1 MKVELHSRNLEA
13 FVAAAKAL
21 HFGKAAEQLCITPS
35 ALSQRIA
42 ALESQ
47 LETRLFE
54 RSNNTVT
61 LTDTGERLLR
71 YGQQMDALQEELL
84 GDLLSQ
90 HHLAGSLTIA
100 GFSSV
105 IRSVLMPALQALQLA
120 HPELNVHFRVAHMY
134 ELPELIARGQV
145 DLMVS
150 QDRIPRSG
158 YEHVLLGHEHNVLVE
173 RSEPPRQDDIYLDH
187 NQADDFTERF
197 LQQHDERAP
206 ALIRR
211 RFCDDIYGIIDAAR
225 LGLGRG
231 VVPVHMLTPD
241 LGLRLVPGYNKAW
254 ATPVLLQ
261 FAHRDYYPAPL
272 RAVRDALINES
283 RYWLQQNPC
292 AWHYQLFE

>member
-1 MKVELHSRNLEA
+1 MKVELQSRNLDA
-13 FVAAAKAL
+13 FIAVAKLL

-47 LETRLFE
+47 LETRLFD

-71 YGQQMDALQEELL
+71 YGQQLDGLQEELL
-84 GDLLSQ
+84 GDLLNQ
-90 HHLAGSLTIA
+90 HHLAGSVTLA

-105 IRSVLMPALQALQLA
+105 TRSVLMPALQALQLA

-145 DLMVS
+145 DLVVS
-150 QDRIPRSG
+150 QDQIPRSG
-158 YEHVLLGHEHNVLVE
+158 YQSVLLGHEYNMLVE

-197 LQQHDERAP
+197 LQRHDGTTAR
-206 ALIRR
+206 LIRR

-231 VVPVHMLTPD
+231 VVPLHMLTPV
-241 LGLRLVPGYNKAW
+241 LGLRPVPGYDKAW

-261 FAHRDYYPAPL
+261 FPHRDYYPAPL
-272 RAVRDALINES
+272 RAVRDALIGQCAT
-283 RYWLQQNPC
+283 WLQQNLC
-292 AWHYQLFE
+292 GWHYRPFD

>member
-1 MKVELHSRNLEA
+1 MKVELQSRNLDA
-13 FVAAAKAL
+13 FVAVAKTL

-47 LETRLFE
+47 LGVRLFD
-54 RSNNTVT
+54 RSNNAVT

-71 YGQQMDALQEELL
+71 YGQQVESLQDALL
-84 GDLLSQ
+84 GDLLGQ
-90 HHLAGSLTIA
+90 HSLAGALTIA

-105 IRSVLMPALQALQLA
+105 TRSVLMPALQALQLA
-120 HPELNVHFRVAHMY
+120 NPELAIHFRVAHMY
-134 ELPELIARGQV
+134 ELPELLARGQV

-150 QDRIPRSG
+150 QDRIPRAG
-158 YEHVLLGHEHNVLVE
+158 YDHVLLGHEHNVLVE

-197 LQQHDERAP
+197 LQRHDGRAGSWV
-206 ALIRR
+206 RR

-231 VVPVHMLTPD
+231 VVPLHMLTPA
-241 LGLRLVPGYNKAW
+241 LGLRLVPGYDKAW

-261 FAHRDYYPAPL
+261 FVHRDYYPAPL
-272 RAVRDALINES
+272 RAVRDALIS
-283 RYWLQQNPC
+283 QCAHWLQQNPC
-292 AWHYQLFE
+292 GWPVQPFE

>member
-1 MKVELHSRNLEA
+1 MKVELHSRQLEA
-13 FVAAAKAL
+13 FLVAAKSL

-54 RSNNTVT
+54 RSNNAVT

-71 YGQQMDALQEELL
+71 YGQQVGGLQDELL
-84 GDLLSQ
+84 GDLLRQ
-90 HHLAGSLTIA
+90 HHLAGSVTIA

-105 IRSVLMPALQALQLA
+105 TRSVLMPALQALQLD
-120 HPELNVHFRVAHMY
+120 HPELNIHFRVAHMY

-145 DLMVS
+145 DLIVS
-150 QDRIPRSG
+150 QDPIPRSG
-158 YEHVLLGHEHNVLVE
+158 YQQILLGHEHNVLIE
-173 RSEPPRQDDIYLDH
+173 CATLPRQNDVYLDH

-197 LQQHDERAP
+197 LQRHDGSTAK
-206 ALIRR
+206 LIRR

-231 VVPVHMLTPD
+231 VVPLHMLTPEH
-241 LGLRLVPGYNKAW
+241 GLQLVPGYDKAW
-254 ATPVLLQ
+254 STPVLLQ
-261 FAHRDYYPAPL
+261 FPHRDYDPAPI
-272 RAVRDALINES
+272 RAVRDALIAQCC
-283 RYWLQQNPC
+283 RWLEQNC
-292 AWHYQLFE
+292 CGWAFAELG